1 MGGPKGQA
9 RVILAEMPLTKKE
22 AELRTNMEV
31 QAIQASLCRVSI
43 TYQGW
48 LRLGADGLWDLA
60 VDYTTIKSPMLFP
73 TKEGQ
78 LRMKLWSY
86 AYSQSEAG
94 TTTTVEFVSEK
105 AFGQKA
111 ADAKQNDGFLSN
123 GAMAAQ
129 SEAGT

>member
-1 MGGPKGQA
+1 
-9 RVILAEMPLTKKE
+9 VVLAEMPLTQKE

-31 QAIQASLCRVSI
+31 QAIQASLMRVSI

-48 LRLGADGLWDLA
+48 LKPGAGGLWDLA
-60 VDYTTIKSPMLFP
+60 VDFATIKSPMLFP

-86 AYSQSEAG
+86 AYSQSEGG

-105 AFGQKA
+105 AFAQFA
-111 ADAKQNDGFLSN
+111 ANAKENDGFISN
-123 GAMAAQ
+123 GASKPQAE
-129 SEAGT
+129 SPT